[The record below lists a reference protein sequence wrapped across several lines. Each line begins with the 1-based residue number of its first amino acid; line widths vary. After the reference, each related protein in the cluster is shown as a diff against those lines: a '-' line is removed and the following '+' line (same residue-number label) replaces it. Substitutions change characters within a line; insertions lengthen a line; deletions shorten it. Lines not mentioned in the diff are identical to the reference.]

1 MSGLDSRLRD
11 VHSISLTPR
20 SPLFFGHPGRCLAVV
35 LGKSRNSAL
44 PVSIQH
50 ISKNLSN
57 QASFRTVTSAN
68 FVPMGVLSTQ
78 SSNTA
83 TRGLGVGA
91 IGRKLTS
98 LIAAKPCP
106 DTSER
111 GRWHGRML
119 DCTVATILS
128 TQFKGFIT
136 SALGR
141 LLFILLAIYRTST
154 LRVYL
159 SIRFFKAL
167 IDMVLTMP
175 GSFRLH
181 ARASEKFNLSYQP
194 TTFKPKSTPRDPS
207 NLRFNCNRRYV

>member
-98 LIAAKPCP
+98 LIAANFHAL
-106 DTSER
+106 TRVSE
-111 GRWHGRML
+111 GDGTDECWI
-119 DCTVATILS
+119 ALS
-128 TQFKGFIT
+128 
-136 SALGR
+136 
-141 LLFILLAIYRTST
+141 LLFCQHS
-154 LRVYL
+154 
-159 SIRFFKAL
+159 S
-167 IDMVLTMP
+167 
-175 GSFRLH
+175 
-181 ARASEKFNLSYQP
+181 
-194 TTFKPKSTPRDPS
+194 RDSLP
-207 NLRFNCNRRYV
+207 LP